1 MAKSKSAITINKNIK
16 SKYFKKT
23 KNDKTTRVG
32 KTAKIRTRSWKK
44 QTVKSLPNPGNL
56 GTSNSNKSILVN
68 PLEFKR
74 LSFDFFDSSTEKLA
88 IDLLGKVLCR
98 KTKQGEILCG
108 IIVETEAYLGI
119 NDAACH
125 SYGGRRTSRNAPMY
139 KPPGTSYVY
148 FIYGM
153 YYCFNISSAD
163 EGACVLIRAL
173 EPLCGMEQMKNFRNA
188 NRKGK
193 AKVFKD
199 YELANGPSKLCSAF
213 DITKN
218 ELNNIDMTTSE
229 NFWIANMKTNQLS
242 VVKTT
247 RIGIESYGKD
257 AAEKKYRFYIYGNKN
272 VSVRDK
278 EIEANLLAIHC

>member
-1 MAKSKSAITINKNIK
+1 MNKKSCCSTLTSSQNYFCEENITKFFKRLKKYIYYTTETSSGPPSSLSQTSTVKMAKSKSAITVNKNIK

-56 GTSNSNKSILVN
+56 GTSNSNESILVN

-119 NDAACH
+119 NDPACH

-139 KPPGTSYVY
+139 KPSGTSYVY

-153 YYCFNISSAD
+153 YYCLNISSAD

-173 EPLCGMEQMKNFRNA
+173 DPLCG
-188 NRKGK
+188 
-193 AKVFKD
+193 
-199 YELANGPSKLCSAF
+199 KLIWF
-213 DITKN
+213 P
-218 ELNNIDMTTSE
+218 
-229 NFWIANMKTNQLS
+229 
-242 VVKTT
+242 
-247 RIGIESYGKD
+247 
-257 AAEKKYRFYIYGNKN
+257 
-272 VSVRDK
+272 
-278 EIEANLLAIHC
+278 